1 MKQHE
6 DVKEKVT
13 RQPSIL
19 TVYKGK
25 TSAIITEYQQQQ
37 EDDKFDTKGVEE
49 EDEKQEVIAALLRE
63 YLVDL
68 MEIGYLWY
76 ELKQ

>member
-6 DVKEKVT
+6 DVKEKVA
-13 RQPSIL
+13 RQ
-19 TVYKGK
+19 
-25 TSAIITEYQQQQ
+25 TSIITEYQQQQ
-37 EDDKFDTKGVEE
+37 EDDKFDTKEVEE

-68 MEIGYLWY
+68 MEIGYLSY
-76 ELKQ
+76 ELKQYKI